1 MSRSAQVALA
11 IAIALLVG
19 WTSTAQAAPPTPCDP
34 EILLPGGQCPA
45 DVSTAVAQCCPCDA
59 PSFINHG
66 GYVHCVA
73 HAANA
78 LRKAGCLDDSA
89 RRSIKK
95 CAARSTCG
103 KPGFVTCCQ
112 PQPGV
117 CGPSGECARTDPP
130 VSCTTDED
138 CPPQVRCTTKRSE
151 ELCLAA
157 GGTPG
162 APGSCC
168 GACAAP

>member
-1 MSRSAQVALA
+1 MSTLAKVALGT
-11 IAIALLVG
+11 AIALSIGL
-19 WTSTAQAAPPTPCDP
+19 TSTAEAARPAPCDP
-34 EILLPGGQCPA
+34 EILLPSGQCPA
-45 DVSTAVAQCCPCDA
+45 DVGAAVAQCCPCDA
-59 PSFINHG
+59 PSFTNHG
-66 GYVHCVA
+66 GYVRCVA

-112 PQPGV
+112 SRPGV
-117 CGPSGECARTDPP
+117 CGPNGECTRTDPP
-130 VSCTTDED
+130 VSCTTDEE
-138 CPPQVRCTTKRSE
+138 CPPQVRCTTKRSV
-151 ELCLAA
+151 ELCVAA

-168 GACAAP
+168 GACLAP